1 MCRPIGAAA
10 SLLRQTCKQLNIRSD
25 GDAGAKA
32 LAFSLRKD
40 KSEFVFL
47 RRGL

>member
-1 MCRPIGAAA
+1 MCRPTDAAA
-10 SLLRQTCKQLNIRSD
+10 SPLPQTCKQLNIRSD

-32 LAFSLRKD
+32 LAFPLRKD
-40 KSEFVFL
+40 KNEFVFL